1 MIQILLEWET
11 IKDIVLVVAGIAT
24 AFAVIFLGYQTWKLR
39 DERNLTLRAWV
50 GESGAEILTHGYS
63 NANNEFKS
71 DEKWKGEMSTPEKN
85 SFNYTIVH
93 KFFRLKNYGQI
104 PAKELQKVVE
114 FYIGNKP
121 TKAQIESLQFDPPS
135 VLMPNDE
142 SKVFFDLTKE
152 QNDTFVDGTKT
163 CYLVVN
169 VKYKSSNSNKEKM
182 MGYILKLEKGKGEPI
197 NLWDEETFHEVLCD

>member
-11 IKDIVLVVAGIAT
+11 IKDIVVVAAGIAT
-24 AFAVIFLGYQTWKLR
+24 AFAVIFLGYQTLKLR
-39 DERNLTLRAWV
+39 DERSQTLRAWV

-63 NANNEFKS
+63 NTNDEFKS
-71 DEKWKGEMSTPEKN
+71 YEQWKKMPQTEKD
-85 SFNYTIVH
+85 SFNYIIIH
-93 KFFRLKNYGQI
+93 RYFRLKNYGQI
-104 PAKELQKVVE
+104 PAIELQKVVK
-114 FYIGNKP
+114 FYIRNKP
-121 TKAQIESLQFDPPS
+121 TKAQIESSQFDPPS

-152 QNDTFVDGTKT
+152 QNDAFVDGTKT

-182 MGYILKLEKGKGEPI
+182 MGYILKLEKGKGEPV
-197 NLWDEETFHEVLCD
+197 NLWDEKTFHEVLCD